1 MVDVAI
7 GLPKASGVAQTDT
20 GAIQPRPDQERPH
33 YTCDPRLLRAPGGT
47 ARLRDPLYI
56 RRAPD
61 DEAEV
66 AAGRTGET
74 LVIKAPRQMGK
85 SSLAVRYLA
94 ACRDK
99 EKAVAYLDFQLLG
112 EDNLGTYASL
122 LRAVASGILDELD
135 LGDLKDGTVPE
146 GDLTGFVERRV
157 LRAVAGEVAIVFDEV
172 DRILGRPYRQDFFA
186 MLRGW
191 HNRRASH
198 PDAWEKLDLALV
210 IPTEPY
216 LLIDRAD
223 QSPFNVVTPL
233 SLEPLSRDQMGQLNS
248 LHGGVLNTG
257 ELDHLHALVGGQPYL
272 SRLALYRLNAEPR
285 LTFSQLDERAAD
297 PEGPFGEHLRSLL
310 LRLQGRSGLLD
321 AMRQV
326 VRHGTTSDDDTTH
339 RLFRAGLT
347 RHKGKR
353 IVPTNLLYAP
363 FFSRTQVSARKE
375 HASGAFR
382 LQVGGTLSPRRH
394 VYIERRED
402 KEALHLLLAGEYVN
416 ILSSRQM
423 GKSSLMVRVKRELNA
438 RGVRVATVDLA
449 SDVGAPP
456 QADSFYLTLLKS
468 IGDELELNVVFG
480 DWWRERSSDTVN
492 RRFLDFFQTIALSR
506 VDGPVVVFLDEI
518 DSTLRLLYTDDLF
531 TAIRGM
537 YNRRATTTA
546 FERLTF
552 CLVGVATPNEL
563 IKDARTTS
571 YNVGA
576 TIELRD
582 FDASRDDLSALA
594 VHLDPDPETGLA
606 LLDRVL
612 HWTDGHPYITVK
624 LCAEL
629 AATVAKTGE
638 DVDRYVEA
646 AFTSLDRLGGEP
658 HFLQILRFL
667 KTRLANSLSTLSL
680 YRRIIS
686 GRREPDQRTMAHAQ
700 LKLSGLVKRDNVDRL
715 IVRNEIYRRLFD
727 AKWAAAEISAL
738 QGHVDLAAMR
748 VLVSSIDGEADL

>member
-1 MVDVAI
+1 VSSAAPRLYSFAIALEVYWLSSFFHAMEMQNDAWRQIADQTKAVIFLATPHRGSNLAAILGNVVSALGAIGALTRMTVSVKELEAKAPALQDLNVWYINNAGRVGIATHCFYEKQTVRGGLVVDEASGRLELPGADPIAIDADHFNICKPPSHEALIYRRIRQIVYETIATPDLPTPSSATWQSDTQTETHGRPATTSPAGPARIFLSYRRSARPDYQLAHFLRDGLQSAGHEVFIDTGMRVGTDWALEIQERINWCDYLIVLLSKDAVGSEMVVGEVRRAHHQQKRSGRPHLLPIRVRYDNELDYELDAYLGRLHYAKWDGDADSQKLLAEVRGMVDVAI

-353 IVPTNLLYAP
+353 IV
-363 FFSRTQVSARKE
+363 
-375 HASGAFR
+375 
-382 LQVGGTLSPRRH
+382 
-394 VYIERRED
+394 RE
-402 KEALHLLLAGEYVN
+402 
-416 ILSSRQM
+416 
-423 GKSSLMVRVKRELNA
+423 
-438 RGVRVATVDLA
+438 
-449 SDVGAPP
+449 
-456 QADSFYLTLLKS
+456 
-468 IGDELELNVVFG
+468 
-480 DWWRERSSDTVN
+480 N
-492 RRFLDFFQTIALSR
+492 RA
-506 VDGPVVVFLDEI
+506 
-518 DSTLRLLYTDDLF
+518 
-531 TAIRGM
+531 
-537 YNRRATTTA
+537 
-546 FERLTF
+546 
-552 CLVGVATPNEL
+552 
-563 IKDARTTS
+563 
-571 YNVGA
+571 
-576 TIELRD
+576 
-582 FDASRDDLSALA
+582 
-594 VHLDPDPETGLA
+594 
-606 LLDRVL
+606 
-612 HWTDGHPYITVK
+612 
-624 LCAEL
+624 
-629 AATVAKTGE
+629 
-638 DVDRYVEA
+638 
-646 AFTSLDRLGGEP
+646 
-658 HFLQILRFL
+658 
-667 KTRLANSLSTLSL
+667 
-680 YRRIIS
+680 
-686 GRREPDQRTMAHAQ
+686 
-700 LKLSGLVKRDNVDRL
+700 
-715 IVRNEIYRRLFD
+715 
-727 AKWAAAEISAL
+727 
-738 QGHVDLAAMR
+738 
-748 VLVSSIDGEADL
+748 